1 MLLQELDQVF
11 ANDGPLAASVSHY
24 FLRQQQL
31 ELARSIQAAVE
42 TPSVLIAEAGTGT
55 GKTWAYLVPLF
66 LSGRKA
72 LVSTGT
78 RTLQDQLFKRD
89 LPHLR
94 KALAMSLNVALLK
107 GRGNYVCHYYFEK
120 YENDERGFGS
130 KHEI

>member
-1 MLLQELDQVF
+1 MLLQDLDQVL
-11 ANDGPLAASVSHY
+11 ANDRPLAASVSHY

-31 ELARSIQAAVE
+31 ELAQSIQAAVD
-42 TPSVLIAEAGTGT
+42 TPSVLVAEAGTGT

-78 RTLQDQLFKRD
+78 RTLQDQLYQRD

-94 KALAMSLNVALLK
+94 KALAMSFNVALLK
-107 GRGNYVCHYYFEK
+107 GRGNDVCHYYF
-120 YENDERGFGS
+120 D
-130 KHEI
+130 